1 MGKWFV
7 YCRRGSW
14 RPIGHMRPSSPL
26 LDSNWSND
34 AMFCVLQAGFLTSYW
49 SHASLLP
56 PPGLLL
62 VKWCHVL
69 CTAGGFPGVPLV
81 TCVPPPLPGLLL
93 VKWCHVLCTAGG
105 VPGVLLVTCVPPP
118 PSWTRWEINS
128 RVRTRWPRQGKT
140 WLSSTYG

>member
-1 MGKWFV
+1 MPCFV

-14 RPIGHMRPSSPL
+14 RPIGHMRPPPPAWTPIGQMMPCFVYCRRGSWCPIGHMRPSSRL

-34 AMFCVLQAGFLTSYW
+34 AMFCVLQAGFLASYW

-62 VKWCHVL
+62 VKWCY
-69 CTAGGFPGVPLV
+69 
-81 TCVPPPLPGLLL
+81 
-93 VKWCHVLCTAGG
+93 VLCTAGG
-105 VPGVLLVTCVPPP
+105 VPGVLLVTCVPPH
-118 PSWTRWEINS
+118 PSWTRWEISS

-140 WLSSTYG
+140 WLSSAYG